1 MFYYLDGIVAHLAP
15 YLAVIDCG
23 GVGYACH
30 TTSYSQARLTQG
42 KRGKLYTYLNV
53 REDALDLFGFAS
65 RDELDAFKMLI
76 SVSGVGPKAALAILS
91 EFAPDRLML
100 FIASGD
106 AKMITKA
113 QGVGPKLA
121 QRIVLELKD
130 KAAKGLPSGVIATEG
145 DVFSSRSERNVGS
158 DNLSEA
164 ISALVTLGYNRSDAL
179 TALGGADPSMSSDD
193 MIRFALRKLSRI

>member
-1 MFYYLDGIVAHLAP
+1 MIYSLTGRLIHKENGTIVIECA
-15 YLAVIDCG
+15 
-23 GVGYACH
+23 GVGYSCQ
-30 TTSYSQARLTQG
+30 TTNQTISRLSGDIVT
-42 KRGKLYTYLNV
+42 LFTYMHITENS
-53 REDALDLFGFAS
+53 LDLFGFAS
-65 RDELDAFKMLI
+65 RDELDCFKMLI

-130 KAAKGLPSGVIATEG
+130 KASKSLPSGVISAPDDIFDSRTE
-145 DVFSSRSERNVGS
+145 RTVGA

-164 ISALVTLGYNRSDAL
+164 ISALVTLGYNRSEALSALSSIDASL
-179 TALGGADPSMSSDD
+179 SSDD
-193 MIRFALRKLSRI
+193 MIRFALRKLAKM

>member
-1 MFYYLDGIVAHLAP
+1 MIYSLTGRLIHKENGI
-15 YLAVIDCG
+15 AVIECA
-23 GVGYACH
+23 GVGYSCQ
-30 TTSYSQARLTQG
+30 TTNQTISRLSGDAVT
-42 KRGKLYTYLNV
+42 LFTYMHITENS
-53 REDALDLFGFAS
+53 LDLFGFAT
-65 RDELDAFKMLI
+65 REELECFKMLI

-130 KAAKGLPSGVIATEG
+130 KASKQLPNGVIAAPE
-145 DVFSSRSERNVGS
+145 DIFESRSERSVGA
-158 DNLSEA
+158 DNLSQA
-164 ISALVTLGYNRSDAL
+164 ISALVTLGYNRSEAL
-179 TALGGADPSMSSDD
+179 SALGSVDASLSADD
-193 MIRFALRKLSRI
+193 MIRFALRKLAKM